1 MATTTSSTDPAARG
15 TDSTSRSGLPPL
27 LGVQAVVALLLGG
40 VFWLGGA
47 GEPKAQPRAP
57 HRIDSEAISQ
67 VASLLAADREA
78 LEAELTAPL
87 MAQDE
92 QSVGEFADL
101 QVQAADLELVDMSW
115 RSLTAVDDL
124 VPVELTLR
132 ATGSYYNL
140 PILVDGLYRQA
151 HPMEITYLAVET
163 PRMMVAHTEATVRM
177 RFHRPATLS
186 TSSLKDRLE
195 SVLGG
200 LRSRAAEVAIE
211 EAARVQLL
219 QEFQKKVPGLEER
232 SSTNRSQVMTAL
244 PGMLRKLPSTAL
256 GWVGME
262 QTGDA
267 MSLIVDPG

>member
-1 MATTTSSTDPAARG
+1 MLFTDRAP
-15 TDSTSRSGLPPL
+15 DSTSQSGLPPL
-27 LGVQAVVALLLGG
+27 LGVQAAVALLLGS
-40 VFWLGGA
+40 VFWLGIGTPA
-47 GEPKAQPRAP
+47 DAPPKPPQ
-57 HRIDSEAISQ
+57 RIDSEALSQ

-78 LEAELTAPL
+78 LEADLTAPL

-92 QSVGEFADL
+92 QSVGEFAGL

-115 RSLTAVDDL
+115 RSLSAVEDL
-124 VPVELTLR
+124 VPVVLTLR

-219 QEFQKKVPGLEER
+219 QDFQEKVPGLEER

-244 PGMLRKLPSTAL
+244 PGMLRKLPATAL

-262 QTGDA
+262 QTGDT
-267 MSLIVDPG
+267 MVLIVDPN